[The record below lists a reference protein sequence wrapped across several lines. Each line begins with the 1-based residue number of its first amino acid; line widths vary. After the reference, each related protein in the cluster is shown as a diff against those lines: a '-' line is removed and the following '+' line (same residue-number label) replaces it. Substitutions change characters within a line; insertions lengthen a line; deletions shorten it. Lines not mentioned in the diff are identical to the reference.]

1 MGRLMS
7 RPIEEKKNPQQALDE
22 THTTR
27 GLPHRRNT
35 AISVWPLADPL
46 PDWEVLT

>member
-35 AISVWPLADPL
+35 AIRRVAFGGPA
-46 PDWEVLT
+46 T